1 MQNIIPH
8 AMAYFTV
15 DGQTPE
21 GHNQLGFHGCNLFN
35 EQETASIKSAVTV
48 LNRYFTNLDRLDG
61 VKDAYQEFKD
71 ELMNLDSRNPRSK
84 STVDRRFRAF
94 ILEWKLFL
102 DHFDRYIKDGAQT
115 GYWKGVS
122 EAEKEQ
128 YLAAFRHYF
137 DDVKN
142 PQQQSDAFNLA
153 AVIRNH
159 VQHANDAI
167 DYTDWKKVFISRDKL
182 LNDERVNASQKAALQ
197 KQQEFIDLE
206 VVAGGAVDV
215 IGKIHEE
222 LLNFMVDGETAEA
235 ALTLLNA
242 HNRIL
247 EAGIKSDRWVIC
259 GMSEFELVD
268 RETGK
273 TITEIQE
280 ADPDYIPFEL
290 ETGLVKNNFTIET
303 KMVYIP
309 LNWPAYIKF
318 AGLVR
323 NLWKRGVWRDIQ
335 KKYFGVEA

>member
-1 MQNIIPH
+1 MQNIEPH
-8 AMAYFTV
+8 AMAYFTQTGTTD
-15 DGQTPE
+15 DGHKQFT
-21 GHNQLGFHGCNLFN
+21 FHGCSLFD
-35 EQETASIKSAVTV
+35 EDGTGAIKSAVTV
-48 LNRYFTNLDRLDG
+48 LNRYFTNLDRLYG

-71 ELMNLDSRNPRSK
+71 ELKKLASNNPRSK
-84 STVDRRFRAF
+84 PTVDRRFRAF

-102 DHFDRYIKDGAQT
+102 DHFDRYISDGAQT
-115 GYWKGVS
+115 VYWKGVS
-122 EAEKEQ
+122 DEAKAQ
-128 YLAAFRHYF
+128 YLAAFRNYF
-137 DDVKN
+137 NDVKD
-142 PQQQSDAFNLA
+142 PRHQSDAFNLA

-167 DYTDWKKVFISRDKL
+167 DHTDWKKVFISRDKL

-206 VVAGGAVDV
+206 VVADGAVDV
-215 IGKIHEE
+215 IGKIHEQ

-273 TITEIQE
+273 TFSEIQE

-290 ETGLVKNNFTIET
+290 ETVMVKSNFTIGT

-309 LNWPAYIKF
+309 LNWPAYVAF
-318 AGLVR
+318 ASLLG

-335 KKYFGVEA
+335 KEYFGVEA

>member
-1 MQNIIPH
+1 MINIIPH

-15 DGQTPE
+15 DGKTPD
-21 GHNQLGFHGCNLFN
+21 GHNQFRFHTCDIFN
-35 EQETASIKSAVTV
+35 EEETAAIKAAVAI
-48 LNRYFTNLDRLDG
+48 LNRYFVNLDRLDG

-71 ELMNLDSRNPRSK
+71 ELKNLDSNNPRSK
-84 STVDRRFRAF
+84 ATVDRRFRAF

-122 EAEKEQ
+122 EAEKQQ
-128 YLAAFRHYF
+128 YLAAFRRYF
-137 DDVKN
+137 DDMKN

-182 LNDERVNASQKAALQ
+182 LADEHVNSSQKAALR
-197 KQQEFIDLE
+197 KQPEYIDLK
-206 VVAGGAVDV
+206 VVADGAVDV
-215 IGKIHEE
+215 IGKVHEQ

-242 HNRIL
+242 HKRI
-247 EAGIKSDRWVIC
+247 EEDGIESDHWVIC
-259 GMSEFELVD
+259 GLSEFELVD
-268 RETGK
+268 RDTGK

-290 ETGLVKNNFTIET
+290 DSGMVKSNFTIGT
-303 KMVYIP
+303 KMAYIP
-309 LNWPAYIKF
+309 LNWPAHVAF
-318 AGLVR
+318 AGLLG
-323 NLWKRGVWRDIQ
+323 NLWKKGVWKDIQ
-335 KKYFGVEA
+335 QKYFGIEA